1 MIDQY
6 TITLFTFVGIN
17 ILLALSVGLLNGYV
31 GQISIGHAGF
41 YAVGAYTAA
50 VLTTK
55 LGFSF
60 WTSLPLCMIVTGI
73 VGAGLGVISLRLRD
87 DFLAITTIGFNFIV
101 VGYFLYSPYF
111 GGALGMGNIPIPSLF
126 GKEMTSIQYFIMTSL
141 FVILV
146 YLFLS
151 WLTKSW
157 IGLAWFAIRENQDIA
172 AVMGINTTKFKVAGF
187 IISTMI
193 AGLAGCLYAHFILF
207 ITPYDFP
214 FALSASFIAMAAL
227 GGLGTLR
234 GPVLGAII
242 VTVVPEYFRFIQN
255 YRLLIYG
262 LILIIVLIFEPQG
275 ILGNQSLLWKKIKK
289 INMKSITR
297 SVKHGQ

>member
-1 MIDQY
+1 MIDAY
-6 TITLFTFVGIN
+6 TITLFTFVGLN
-17 ILLALSVGLLNGYV
+17 VLLALSIGLLNGYI

-60 WTSLPLCMIVTGI
+60 WTSLPICIIVTGI

-126 GKEMTSIQYFIMTSL
+126 GKEMTSMQYLIMILIFI
-141 FVILV
+141 VLV
-146 YLFLS
+146 YLFLN

-157 IGLAWFAIRENQDIA
+157 IGLTWLAIRENQDVA
-172 AVMGINTTKFKVAGF
+172 KVMGINTTKFKVAGF
-187 IISTMI
+187 IVSTMI
-193 AGLAGCLYAHFILF
+193 AGLAGCLYAHFVLF

-227 GGLGTLR
+227 GGFGTLR
-234 GPVLGAII
+234 GPVLGAVI

-255 YRLLIYG
+255 YRMLIYG
-262 LILIIVLIFEPQG
+262 SILIIILVFEPQG
-275 ILGNQSLLWKKIKK
+275 IIGNQSLLWKKIKK
-289 INMKSITR
+289 ISMR
-297 SVKHGQ
+297 SKVREVKNEQ